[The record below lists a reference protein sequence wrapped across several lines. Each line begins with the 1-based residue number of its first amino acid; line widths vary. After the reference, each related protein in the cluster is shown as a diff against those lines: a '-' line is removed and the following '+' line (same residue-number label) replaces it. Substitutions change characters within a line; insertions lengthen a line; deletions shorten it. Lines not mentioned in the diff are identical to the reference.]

1 MPAEFWNRLSELT
14 GDLVRSTGPTQ
25 FILDFDGTIAPIVP
39 VPSQARLDPIILAVL
54 PRICETAD
62 LTILSGRPAEFLVD
76 QLSFLKSAKNA
87 ANIRI
92 FGHYGLESV
101 DIFGHL
107 LSRFEPDPGEVV
119 LLDQMKQ
126 IWLNS
131 PIPGILFEDKGYSIA
146 FHFRNAQDQRALLLD
161 WIDLNLPTHGL
172 AIRPGKMVY
181 EVAPGSAPTKE
192 TTVMAAISGHKRAIF
207 AGDDYG
213 DMGVFQLF
221 RESQATGLKTISILV
236 QGGFETPPELLSICD
251 IAVPNSAMLGFV
263 LDRIYRVLFLSQLG
277 FEAPNES
284 AR

>member
-1 MPAEFWNRLSELT
+1 MPAEFWNRLSELI
-14 GDLVRSTGPTQ
+14 GNLVRSTGRTQ